1 MLNSQ
6 PLDMCGSFFQCL
18 STQLSLFSH
27 YYLEDLCSETWCFQN
42 ITLYILY
49 IQWLCSKSCKTSVLS
64 VSSNAFHTLSTDQ
77 VKYIYIYSLF
87 LSVLNFPVFAQL
99 KWPCENTES
108 LVRKS
113 FSFFFFIFLYH
124 DIILFLRLE
133 YHQIFRLC
141 LKIYFFSYMMSCKAQ
156 FVIHIL
162 PLWLFTLISIWKIF
176 ALKPLIVHLNGLCN
190 SVSII
195 QLLFYSP
202 SLDLLLL
209 VTEPAWILPPIW
221 FPVGTRCPHTSG
233 LPIIISIIIF
243 NSKELFQLKLC
254 IRQNSVLG

>member
-1 MLNSQ
+1 MTLWKHRIFGPQ
-6 PLDMCGSFFQCL
+6 IFF
-18 STQLSLFSH
+18 F
-27 YYLEDLCSETWCFQN
+27 
-42 ITLYILY
+42 
-49 IQWLCSKSCKTSVLS
+49 
-64 VSSNAFHTLSTDQ
+64 
-77 VKYIYIYSLF
+77 
-87 LSVLNFPVFAQL
+87 
-99 KWPCENTES
+99 
-108 LVRKS
+108 
-113 FSFFFFIFLYH
+113 FFFFIFLYH